1 MYDDMKDLLL
11 LDWIDDVDESRWS
24 ARQQDATP

>member
-11 LDWIDDVDESRWS
+11 LDRIDDVDESRWP